1 MNQHLEKSIKV
12 VYLIES
18 LARGGKERRLV
29 ELVLQLSNSK
39 IFQIHLVLNRSEI
52 DFNEI
57 RHLNLPIY
65 FLSEQKSK
73 VTLNTFVKLF
83 KIMNRIRPDIVHTW
97 GGINSLIAILLKP
110 FFGYVIVNSQITAA
124 PAYVK
129 RSFLFHKLPFAFS
142 DVITANSKA
151 GLLAYDSQGQKS
163 KVIYN
168 GFDFKRVTNL
178 PSSDSVKTKFGIASQ
193 FVVGMF
199 SNLTPAKDYPIFFTI
214 AEKIL
219 NERDDITF
227 ICAGKGDFTDLF
239 ASLSKKARLRF
250 QIMGP
255 LENVEEVMSTCDI
268 GLQLTNTNGHGEG
281 ISNSILELCALG
293 KCVIA
298 TDCGGS
304 PEIIENGVSGFL
316 VDNNADSIS
325 DLIELLFNDGNK
337 RTQIGNNAREVIKLK
352 FSIER
357 MVEEFRQIYEGST
370 VK

>member
-1 MNQHLEKSIKV
+1 MPRVLFF
-12 VYLIES
+12 IES
-18 LARGGKERRLV
+18 MSIGGKERRLY
-29 ELVLQLSNSK
+29 ELTRHLSSDKNFSLYMLTLHSENDFPDFFKLPIQHQSVTRRKSRNWLLIFYRSFK
-39 IFQIHLVLNRSEI
+39 IFSE
-52 DFNEI
+52 FN
-57 RHLNLPIY
+57 
-65 FLSEQKSK
+65 
-73 VTLNTFVKLF
+73 
-83 KIMNRIRPDIVHTW
+83 PDIVHTW

-110 FFGYVIVNSQITAA
+110 LFRYVIVNSQITAA
-124 PAYVK
+124 PLYVK
-129 RSFLFHKLPFAFS
+129 RTFLFHKLPFAFS

-219 NERDDITF
+219 NKRDDITF
-227 ICAGKGDFTDLF
+227 ICAGKGDFTNLF

-255 LENVEEVMSTCDI
+255 LENVEEVMSICDI
-268 GLQLTNTNGHGEG
+268 GLQLTDTNGHGEG

-293 KCVIA
+293 KCVFA

-316 VDNNADSIS
+316 IKNNADSIS
-325 DLIELLFNDGNK
+325 DLIESLLNDGNK
-337 RTQIGNNAREVIKLK
+337 RTQIGNNAREVIKSK

-357 MVEEFRQIYEGST
+357 MVEEFRQIYKGST